1 MIKRLLATACAAV
14 MLMTLAACGDKSD
27 QKDEASESGSQK
39 AATLSVEKTFE
50 KEFEA
55 AKSFD
60 IDALAE
66 VEYFINFGNGVDKE
80 KYIEQSKASLAQLGE
95 GELDKYIEAQKDLTY
110 IITDQTALKDDALKK
125 RIKGLAGI
133 AVPLI
138 FSSLDHID
146 LVSNAMDL
154 RGFGKN
160 PRRTWYSA
168 RPFQKADYAVMIATV
183 LLSAAGLYF
192 TFRGGSRFYNPFL

>member
-14 MLMTLAACGDKSD
+14 MLITLAACGDKSD

-110 IITDQTALKDDALKK
+110 IITDQTELKDDALKK
-125 RIKGLAGI
+125 RIKE
-133 AVPLI
+133 
-138 FSSLDHID
+138 
-146 LVSNAMDL
+146 
-154 RGFGKN
+154 
-160 PRRTWYSA
+160 
-168 RPFQKADYAVMIATV
+168 
-183 LLSAAGLYF
+183 LSASYRD
-192 TFRGGSRFYNPFL
+192 TDKIEEIINITYRIEGGELTTAEVEKTAEMIKVDGQWYCNMGDRAMAEQ